1 MTKKRNGFL
10 RFCCSLLPGAGE
22 MYMGFMKM
30 GLSLMSMFFGII
42 VAASIFELGPLAV
55 LAVIAWF
62 YSLSDEEF
70 YAVEDDYLFHLSGE
84 GEKDKSF
91 VKRYRTIIAVVL
103 ILLGIMLI
111 WNSFY
116 WMIAN
121 LIPDETVWVLQEI
134 SYRLPRLMAGI
145 AIIAAG
151 IYLVQGKK
159 KSLEEEETKEA

>member
-1 MTKKRNGFL
+1 MVL
-10 RFCCSLLPGAGE
+10 QLLPCTQFLAG
-22 MYMGFMKM
+22 
-30 GLSLMSMFFGII
+30 
-42 VAASIFELGPLAV
+42 
-55 LAVIAWF
+55 
-62 YSLSDEEF
+62 LSDEEF

-84 GEKDKSF
+84 GGKDKSF
-91 VKRYRTIIAVVL
+91 VKRYCTIIAVVL

-134 SYRLPRLMAGI
+134 SYRLPRLLAGI

-151 IYLVQGKK
+151 IYLVHGKK